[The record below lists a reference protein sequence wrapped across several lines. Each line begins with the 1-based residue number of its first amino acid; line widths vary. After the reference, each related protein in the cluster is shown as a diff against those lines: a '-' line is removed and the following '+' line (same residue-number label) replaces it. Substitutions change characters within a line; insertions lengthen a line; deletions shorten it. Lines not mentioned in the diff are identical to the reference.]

1 MFWPF
6 RSIPASF
13 GQKENFSRYQFSLKK
28 KKKKKIY
35 STTTSLYISNQ
46 MFTRSIH
53 TSKASILTGSKAL
66 SSLQNNH
73 NPKSN

>member
-13 GQKENFSRYQFSLKK
+13 EQKENISRYQFSLK